1 VFLPSVHRL
10 SNYMLLCS
18 CVNYST
24 TVLFTYSTVTSRKCE
39 INIIVIVT
47 VIVAVIVIVIV
58 AVIVTVIVAV
68 IVIVIVIVIVAVA
81 VIVIVI
87 VIVAVIVIVTVIV
100 IVIVAVL
107 SMNDVRVYICL
118 KQVILRRV
126 WPVSKSKLVC
136 NCCVD

>member
-1 VFLPSVHRL
+1 
-10 SNYMLLCS
+10 MLLCS

-39 INIIVIVT
+39 INII
-47 VIVAVIVIVIV
+47 
-58 AVIVTVIVAV
+58 VIVTVIVAV